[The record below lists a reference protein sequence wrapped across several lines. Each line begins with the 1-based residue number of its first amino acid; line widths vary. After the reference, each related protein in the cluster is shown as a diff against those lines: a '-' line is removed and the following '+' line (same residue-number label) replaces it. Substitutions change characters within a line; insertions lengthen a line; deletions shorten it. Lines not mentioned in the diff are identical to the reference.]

1 MSKAD
6 FNCGVVQEIVN
17 GQVRPAKFNVMVF
30 YANSHIIGKY
40 PRRFRAF
47 KKVFAAINH
56 EATSEG
62 KFSFSGQ
69 VYSKLRTQM
78 DPERICRTVAN
89 VAGEKRKATESV
101 TIQESYKKL
110 KKQRLVEKRQAAE
123 AAAVAASAAAAAAAA
138 AAAHL
143 V

>member
-1 MSKAD
+1 MPKAD

-62 KFSFSGQ
+62 TFSFSGQ

-89 VAGEKRKATESV
+89 VAGEKGDRIRNYSRVVQEAQEATPC
-101 TIQESYKKL
+101 
-110 KKQRLVEKRQAAE
+110 
-123 AAAVAASAAAAAAAA
+123 
-138 AAAHL
+138 
-143 V
+143 